1 MRGIIILMKTRKIF
15 SIFLLIL
22 VTFALFVICTNAQLD
37 TTFGTNGTVVLGNVG
52 VKPLAS
58 FLLPNGKILI
68 ISEELTNPQTF
79 QPYRYNLIR
88 LNADGTPDTT
98 YGLNGV
104 VTLTGLQSN
113 QQFSRFFNCNRQTDG
128 KILCVDLQSVYRF
141 NENGTLDP
149 TFSGDGVH
157 TPNVDQQ
164 ASEKLAAVIQQPDG
178 KIVVA
183 GMITINF
190 SQPSKLFLVRYET
203 NGNLDQTF
211 GDQGGFIIH
220 NLQYPSV
227 SEVHLQ
233 STGKILTLPQKESS
247 ENPNYFFAGAINR
260 FNTNGTVDNTFTPV
274 VYQTG
279 TVPKLRSFKLL
290 GNDKFATAE
299 SLTIND
305 QLLRTHRNIVVN
317 RYTSEGNSDITFGT
331 NGKTNYN
338 VTSAM
343 TDDAIALGE
352 QTDGKIIISGATNIE
367 YNRTPTSGL
376 NLSIARLDQNGT
388 LSGKYL
394 ATNLNIAYTSAAPTL
409 LYDGQV
415 LVQPD
420 GKILT
425 TSAKT
430 SVSGIRQILL
440 TRSTNVPFEIK
451 RLHGIPYNFL
461 ENSNRSN
468 PGIYRLSNRNWYFN
482 PSIYSVFFGLTDDV
496 LVPAD
501 YVGDFKTDLAVFRPS
516 EGNWYIA
523 KQGFNP
529 AQNYLTI
536 PWGKAG
542 DIPIPRDYD
551 GDSKADIAIFRPED
565 GVWYIRNSSNTF
577 PTWQKWGITGD
588 KPVAGDYD
596 GDGIDD
602 IAVFRPSNGNWY
614 ILQSSD
620 GEYSIM
626 HFGLDGDVPVQEDY
640 DGDNKMDIA
649 VWRPSTGIWYIRRSS
664 DNGNSIYNFGL
675 TGDIPIPCD
684 FDGDRRID
692 IGVWRPTNQNWYII
706 NSGDSSFNQFVFG
719 LTNDIPT
726 QGRN

>member
-1 MRGIIILMKTRKIF
+1 MKPLKF
-15 SIFLLIL
+15 FNIFLLIL
-22 VTFALFVICTNAQLD
+22 VTFAFCIICVNAQLD
-37 TTFGTNGTVVLGNVG
+37 STFGTNGTVVLGNVG
-52 VKPLAS
+52 TKPLAS
-58 FLLPNGKILI
+58 FVLPSGKILI

-88 LNADGTPDTT
+88 LNANGTPDTT
-98 YGLNGV
+98 YGANGI
-104 VTLTGLQSN
+104 VTLTGLQSS

-128 KILCVDLQSVYRF
+128 KILCLDLQSVYRF
-141 NENGTLDP
+141 NEDGTLDS
-149 TFSGDGVH
+149 TFAGDGVH

-183 GMITINF
+183 GMIVINY
-190 SQPSKLFLVRYET
+190 SEPSRLFLVRYET
-203 NGNLDQTF
+203 DGNLDQTF
-211 GDQGGFIIH
+211 GNQGGFIIH
-220 NLQYPSV
+220 NLQYPTV

-233 STGKILTLPQKESS
+233 STGKILTVPQKESS
-247 ENPNYFFAGAINR
+247 ASNGNYFFAGAINR

-274 VYQTG
+274 IYQSGNT
-279 TVPKLRSFKLL
+279 PKLRSFKLL

-299 SLTIND
+299 SITIND
-305 QLLRTHRNIVVN
+305 QLLRSQRNIVVN

-331 NGKTNYN
+331 NGNTNYD

-343 TDDAIALGE
+343 TDDGIALGE
-352 QTDGKIIISGATNIE
+352 QPDGNIIISGATNIE
-367 YNRTPTSGL
+367 YNRTSTSGL
-376 NLSIARLDQNGT
+376 MLSLARLNQNGT
-388 LSGKYL
+388 LNGKYL
-394 ATNLNIAYTSAAPTL
+394 ATNINNDYTSADPTL
-409 LYDGQV
+409 LYNGQV

-420 GKILT
+420 GKVLT
-425 TSAKT
+425 TSTKIAVGGT
-430 SVSGIRQILL
+430 PQILL
-440 TRSTNVPFEIK
+440 TRSTNIPLEIK

-461 ENSNRSN
+461 ENNNRSN
-468 PGIYRLSNRNWYFN
+468 PGIYRPSTRNWYFN
-482 PSIYSVFFGLTDDV
+482 PSIYSVFFGLNDDI
-496 LVPAD
+496 LTPAD
-501 YVGDFKTDLAVFRPS
+501 FVGDFKTDLAVFRPS

-551 GDSKADIAIFRPED
+551 GDSKTDIAVFRPED
-565 GVWYIRNSSNTF
+565 GVWYIRNSSNSE
-577 PTWQKWGITGD
+577 PTLQKWGINGD

-620 GEYSIM
+620 GKYSFQ
-626 HFGLDGDVPVQEDY
+626 HFGASGDVPVQEDY
-640 DGDNKMDIA
+640 DGDNKVDVA
-649 VWRPSTGIWYIRRSS
+649 VWRPSTGVWYIRRSS
-664 DNGNSIYNFGL
+664 DSGFSIYRFGL

-684 FDGDRRID
+684 YDGDRKID
-692 IGVWRPTNQNWYII
+692 IGVWRTTNQNWYII
-706 NSGDSSFNQFVFG
+706 NSGDSSFNQFIFG